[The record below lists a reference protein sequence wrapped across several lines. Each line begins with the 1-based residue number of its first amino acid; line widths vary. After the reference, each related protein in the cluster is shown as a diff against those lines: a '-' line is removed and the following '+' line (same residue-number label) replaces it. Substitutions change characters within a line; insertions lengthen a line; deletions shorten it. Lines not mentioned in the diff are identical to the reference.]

1 MRPDPRDIRFLL
13 AVAEHGTFMSAAR
26 AENISQPALS
36 SRIARLERQ
45 LGVRLVER
53 GRHGAVLNK
62 YGELVLRHARAVDT
76 ILDRIVEEVELEQK
90 GFVGPLVIGC
100 TPIAATQLVPHAI
113 SRLGKSGE
121 HIMISII
128 EEEDSP
134 LLEKLLA
141 GEIEV
146 ALGGIGSRTQPAN
159 IVQEKLADFQIQA
172 AVGKASSKWGQKSI
186 TLEKLMDEQWAL
198 PASGGIFR
206 NQIEAAFLNSGI
218 PFPTTYWSCSGLISL
233 KGLIQ
238 NTDCVSL
245 MPTHAFTMEASA
257 DVIRGIRLQGLRIDR
272 SIAIMRLKQ
281 APVSPLA
288 ERFIEALRDVAKG
301 GG

>member
-13 AVAEHGTFMSAAR
+13 AVAEHGTFMSAAK

-45 LGVRLVER
+45 LGVRLVDR

-100 TPIAATQLVPHAI
+100 TPVAATQLVPKAI
-113 SRLGKSGE
+113 SQMGKSGE
-121 HIMISII
+121 HIMISIH
-128 EEEDSP
+128 EEEDEP
-134 LLEKLLA
+134 LLEKLLG
-141 GEIEV
+141 GEIEI
-146 ALGGIGSRTQPAN
+146 ALGGIGSRTQHVN
-159 IVQEKLADFQIQA
+159 IVQEKLTDFQIQA
-172 AVGKASSKWGQKSI
+172 VVGKASPIWDERSV
-186 TLEKLMDEQWAL
+186 TLARLADQQWAL
-198 PASGGIFR
+198 PATGGIFR
-206 NQIEAAFLNSGI
+206 EQIEAAFLNSGT
-218 PFPTTYWSCSGLISL
+218 PFPHSFWSCSGIISL

-245 MPTHAFTMEASA
+245 MPSHAFALESSA
-257 DVIRGIRLQGLRIDR
+257 GVIRGIKLQGLQIDR
-272 SIAIMRLKQ
+272 SVAIMRLRH
-281 APVSPLA
+281 ANLSPLA
-288 ERFIEALRDVAKG
+288 ERFIEALHKVAQRLT
-301 GG
+301 

>member
-13 AVAEHGTFMSAAR
+13 AVAEHGTFMSAAK

-76 ILDRIVEEVELEQK
+76 ILERIVEEVELEQK

-100 TPIAATQLVPHAI
+100 TPVAATQLVPSAI
-113 SRLGKSGE
+113 SQMGKSGE
-121 HIMISII
+121 QIMISIV
-128 EEEDSP
+128 EDEDEP

-141 GEIEV
+141 GEIEI

-159 IVQEKLADFQIQA
+159 IVQEKLVDFQIQA
-172 AVGKASSKWGQKSI
+172 VVGKASSLWNLKSV
-186 TLEKLMDEQWAL
+186 TLAKLMDQQWAL

-206 NQIEAAFLNSGI
+206 KQIEAAFLNSGT
-218 PFPTTYWSCSGLISL
+218 PFPRTFWSCSGIISL

-245 MPTHAFTMEASA
+245 MPSHAFALESQM
-257 DVIRGIRLQGLRIDR
+257 DVIRGIRLQGLHIDR
-272 SIAIMRLKQ
+272 SVAIMRLRH
-281 APVSPLA
+281 AAVSPLA
-288 ERFIEALRDVAKG
+288 ERFVSALHNVAKHIN
-301 GG
+301 

>member
-13 AVAEHGTFMSAAR
+13 AVAEHGTFMSAAK

-76 ILDRIVEEVELEQK
+76 ILDRIVEEVELEQR

-100 TPIAATQLVPHAI
+100 TPVAATQLVPKAI
-113 SRLGKSGE
+113 SQMGKSGE
-121 HIMISII
+121 HIMISIH
-128 EEEDSP
+128 EEEDEP
-134 LLEKLLA
+134 LLEKLLG
-141 GEIEV
+141 GEIEI
-146 ALGGIGSRTQPAN
+146 ALGGIGSRAQHAN

-172 AVGKASSKWGQKSI
+172 VVGKASSIWTEKSA
-186 TLEKLMDEQWAL
+186 TLEKLADQQWAL
-198 PASGGIFR
+198 PAKGGIFR
-206 NQIEAAFLNSGI
+206 EQIEAAFLNSGT
-218 PFPTTYWSCSGLISL
+218 PFPRTFWSCSGIISL

-238 NTDCVSL
+238 NTDCISL
-245 MPTHAFTMEASA
+245 MPSHAFALEAGA
-257 DVIRGIRLQGLRIDR
+257 GVIRGVKLDGLHIDR
-272 SIAIMRLKQ
+272 SVAIMRLKH
-281 APVSPLA
+281 ANLSPLA
-288 ERFIEALRDVAKG
+288 GRFIEALHKVAQRLT
-301 GG
+301 